1 MSEQEREMLQ
11 EEGLLGEFPVV
22 SNLNGQEKRM
32 REAAREEVPLSELLK
47 VTSFGSADYQS
58 HLLPAEIEAM
68 REQLV
73 EFEAE
78 LHRILDEVWDVYES
92 KGKLYDQ
99 ATVVWHHFPF
109 GLTSFASQVYLKA
122 TRFVSL
128 MQRGKEIPLSE
139 IDDTLKDIVVYSW
152 YAWAYARIRARASS
166 RGG

>member
-1 MSEQEREMLQ
+1 M
-11 EEGLLGEFPVV
+11 
-22 SNLNGQEKRM
+22 NDQEKRM
-32 REAAREEVPLSELLK
+32 REVAREEVPLSELLK
-47 VTSFGSADYQS
+47 VTAFGSADYQS

-78 LHRILDEVWDVYES
+78 LHRILDEIWDVYES
-92 KGKLYDQ
+92 KGELYDR

-128 MQRGKEIPLSE
+128 MQRGGEIPLSE
-139 IDDTLKDIVVYSW
+139 IDDTLKDIVVLSW